1 MPRWRVD
8 IIRKR
13 AEHLGTVEAATEK
26 EAIEKAAERFEIPRR
41 WRVRGLMR
49 YLAGYMTVSFCPACG
64 CIQRSARGNE
74 RAGLISLGQLS
85 VRQHR
90 LYVAHERERS
100 SRSGSR
106 GNVTV
111 NFDALHERARE
122 RGWTL
127 TKSNVAA
134 RYGTMPI
141 RFVLRDKHGLIH
153 FRNLDEVER
162 RLNAKAK
169 QS

>member
-1 MPRWRVD
+1 
-8 IIRKR
+8 
-13 AEHLGTVEAATEK
+13 
-26 EAIEKAAERFEIPRR
+26 
-41 WRVRGLMR
+41 
-49 YLAGYMTVSFCPACG
+49 MTA
-64 CIQRSARGNE
+64 
-74 RAGLISLGQLS
+74 
-85 VRQHR
+85 
-90 LYVAHERERS
+90 
-100 SRSGSR
+100 
-106 GNVTV
+106 
-111 NFDALHERARE
+111 NFDALYERARE

-141 RFVLRDKHGLIH
+141 RFILRDKHGLIH

>member
-1 MPRWRVD
+1 MPVGEGRV
-8 IIRKR
+8 
-13 AEHLGTVEAATEK
+13 ALATSK
-26 EAIEKAAERFEIPRR
+26 EAQATMSGPISFGSI
-41 WRVRGLMR
+41 VRPP
-49 YLAGYMTVSFCPACG
+49 TPAICWQTNESEG
-64 CIQRSARGNE
+64 APPAHRARAQE
-74 RAGLISLGQLS
+74 
-85 VRQHR
+85 
-90 LYVAHERERS
+90 EM
-100 SRSGSR
+100 
-106 GNVTV
+106 TV
-111 NFDALHERARE
+111 NFDVLHERARE

-141 RFVLRDKHGLIH
+141 RFILRDKHGLIH

>member
-1 MPRWRVD
+1 M
-8 IIRKR
+8 IKGCR
-13 AEHLGTVEAATEK
+13 ACD
-26 EAIEKAAERFEIPRR
+26 F
-41 WRVRGLMR
+41 
-49 YLAGYMTVSFCPACG
+49 
-64 CIQRSARGNE
+64 IQRSARENE
-74 RAGLISLGQLS
+74 RAYIFWVNCPSASTGYLWHTNEGA
-85 VRQHR
+85 HR
-90 LYVAHERERS
+90 ARAQEEM
-100 SRSGSR
+100 
-106 GNVTV
+106 TV

-141 RFVLRDKHGLIH
+141 RFILRDKHGMIY

>member
-1 MPRWRVD
+1 MSG
-8 IIRKR
+8 R
-13 AEHLGTVEAATEK
+13 AL
-26 EAIEKAAERFEIPRR
+26 
-41 WRVRGLMR
+41 
-49 YLAGYMTVSFCPACG
+49 YLWVNCPSASTAYMCHTNE
-64 CIQRSARGNE
+64 SAH
-74 RAGLISLGQLS
+74 RARAQ
-85 VRQHR
+85 
-90 LYVAHERERS
+90 EEM
-100 SRSGSR
+100 
-106 GNVTV
+106 TV
-111 NFDALHERARE
+111 NFDVLHERARE

-141 RFVLRDKHGLIH
+141 RFILRDKHGLIH